1 MEPFAS
7 ETMYGG
13 GGGGGFYGGGVCAGG
28 RARARRAAVTCEG
41 GDVRWWAG
49 GATPTV
55 GEGHLAVSGDVFVLG
70 GPNTLINFRAI
81 KTDAADGT
89 LQVSYER

>member
-7 ETMYGG
+7 ETIVVGAVAVGLTAAVYAP
-13 GGGGGFYGGGVCAGG
+13 AGERG
-28 RARARRAAVTCEG
+28 ARRATLTCEG

-49 GATPTV
+49 GATPTS
-55 GEGHLAVSGDVFVLG
+55 GTGHLAVSGDVIVLE
-70 GPNTLINFRAI
+70 GPNTLINFRAV
-81 KTDAADGT
+81 KTDVGDGT

>member
-7 ETMYGG
+7 ETITVGAAAV
-13 GGGGGFYGGGVCAGG
+13 GFTAAVYAPAGERG
-28 RARARRAAVTCEG
+28 ARRAVMTVEG

-49 GATPTV
+49 GATPTA
-55 GEGHLAVSGDVFVLG
+55 GEGHLAVSGDVVVLE
-70 GPNTLINFRAI
+70 GPNTLINFLAI
-81 KTDAADGT
+81 RTDAADGT